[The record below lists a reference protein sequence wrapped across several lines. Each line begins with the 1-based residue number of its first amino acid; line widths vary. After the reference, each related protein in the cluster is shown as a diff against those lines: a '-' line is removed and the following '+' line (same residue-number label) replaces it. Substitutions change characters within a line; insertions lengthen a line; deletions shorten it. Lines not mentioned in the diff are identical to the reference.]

1 MMNKDVFEGKW
12 KQEGR
17 GQVRERWGT
26 PHVTDDDLDRVARK
40 HDKLIGVLQ
49 EKHGYTRERAEKE
62 LNRRLAKHGARLQ
75 RGKEMLKEQEQQ
87 ERSPSVVEAGKTAVQ
102 GSPD

>member
-12 KQEGR
+12 KQGR

-26 PHVTDDDLDRVARK
+26 PHVTDDDLNRVVGK
-40 HDKLIGVLQ
+40 YDKLIGVLQ

-62 LNRRLAKHGARLQ
+62 LNRRLAKHGARQQ
-75 RGKEMLKEQEQQ
+75 RGKEMLKEQQ
-87 ERSPSVVEAGKTAVQ
+87 EHSPSVVEAGKTAVQ